1 VTCCCDKC
9 RSVILKETEHLT
21 APSELF
27 IHEKNYSIESDFGK
41 LKAPSDLFFNICKIH
56 IKAFENIFK
65 NNKKQMCIKK
75 FIVEQCIKCTNEI
88 SAFSLWFY
96 ENNECYAHR
105 TDLLNKLIK
114 VLLFKHCKWTVIADR
129 QKKQAKLSILSH
141 K

>member
-1 VTCCCDKC
+1 MFLKITKNKC
-9 RSVILKETEHLT
+9 VLK
-21 APSELF
+21 
-27 IHEKNYSIESDFGK
+27 
-41 LKAPSDLFFNICKIH
+41 KI
-56 IKAFENIFK
+56 
-65 NNKKQMCIKK
+65 
-75 FIVEQCIKCTNEI
+75 IVEQCIKCTNEI

-114 VLLFKHCKWTVIADR
+114 VLLFKHWKWTVIADR